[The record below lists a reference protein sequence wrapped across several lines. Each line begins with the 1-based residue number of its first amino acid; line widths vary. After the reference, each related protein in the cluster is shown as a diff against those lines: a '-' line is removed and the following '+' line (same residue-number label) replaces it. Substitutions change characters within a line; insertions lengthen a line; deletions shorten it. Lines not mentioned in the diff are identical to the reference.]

1 METSTWWEFLWFQYH
16 SCLKRQHWVNCWWM
30 WTVILTILYLSLLYG
45 TDFYIQVGT
54 SWLMASLPEPNLA
67 AIANKS
73 NLSFSHTSESIPNW
87 VLRIPC
93 VTVSTE
99 NRHTCSITQF
109 QFVLR
114 SPAHRVCLEMTGIQW
129 KWDVT
134 GMCYVFHGAY
144 FQMNRWHSGLLE
156 LCNFR
161 NC

>member
-45 TDFYIQVGT
+45 TDVYIQVGT

-93 VTVSTE
+93 VTLNRKQAHMQHNTISISVEISCPSCMPGDD
-99 NRHTCSITQF
+99 RHTMEVRCDWYVLCVPWCLFPDEQVAQWFTRTVQF
-109 QFVLR
+109 
-114 SPAHRVCLEMTGIQW
+114 
-129 KWDVT
+129 
-134 GMCYVFHGAY
+134 
-144 FQMNRWHSGLLE
+144 
-156 LCNFR
+156 
-161 NC
+161 